1 MFGFGLENF
10 MKVFV
15 FTAALLLAGT
25 QASAQ
30 DRGYDRG
37 APPQDPPDNVKVAWA
52 DVLRVDPIYDRVQ
65 TSAPREECEDVP
77 VERHVDNGNKAAGT
91 VLGAI
96 VGGVLGSTVG
106 KGDGRKAATVAG
118 AVVGGAVGN
127 NVAQDGSQYYQ
138 GTERR
143 CHMVRDVADER
154 RVVAYDV
161 QYRYRGDVYMS
172 RLNYDPGDRLRVRVS
187 IEPAE

>member
-1 MFGFGLENF
+1 
-10 MKVFV
+10 MKKMLFV
-15 FTAALLLAGT
+15 ALAVVLAGT
-25 QASAQ
+25 QVHAQ

-37 APPQDPPDNVKVAWA
+37 GPDDPDNVKVAWA

-65 TSAPREECEDVP
+65 ASAPREECEDVP
-77 VERHVDNGNKAAGT
+77 VERHVDNGNRAAGT

-96 VGGVLGSTVG
+96 VGGVLGNTVG

-118 AVVGGAVGN
+118 AVIGGAVGN
-127 NVAQDGSQYYQ
+127 NVGRGDDRYYAD
-138 GTERR
+138 TERHCR
-143 CHMVRDVADER
+143 MVEDVSSER

-187 IEPAE
+187 VEPAE

>member
-1 MFGFGLENF
+1 MKAVVGLAVA
-10 MKVFV
+10 M
-15 FTAALLLAGT
+15 LLAGT
-25 QASAQ
+25 QVNAQ
-30 DRGYDRG
+30 DRIYEHNR
-37 APPQDPPDNVKVAWA
+37 DPENAKVSWA

-65 TSAPREECEDVP
+65 TSSAREECDDVP
-77 VERHVDNGNKAAGT
+77 VDRHVDNGNRAAGT

-106 KGDGRKAATVAG
+106 KGDGRRAATVAG

-127 NVAQDGSQYYQ
+127 NAARGDDGYYRD
-138 GTERR
+138 TERR
-143 CHMVRDVADER
+143 CRVVQDAAAER

-172 RLNYDPGDRLRVRVS
+172 RLSYDPGARLRVRVS
-187 IEPAE
+187 IEPVE

>member
-1 MFGFGLENF
+1 MN
-10 MKVFV
+10 KR
-15 FTAALLLAGT
+15 LLAAAVMLLVGT
-25 QASAQ
+25 QVHAQ
-30 DRGYDRG
+30 DRGYDYDYDRG
-37 APPQDPPDNVKVAWA
+37 ADPGNVKVAWA

-77 VERHVDNGNKAAGT
+77 VERRVDNGNRAAGT

-96 VGGVLGSTVG
+96 VGGVLGNTVG

-127 NVAQDGSQYYQ
+127 NVAKGGDDYYS
-138 GTERR
+138 GVERHCR
-143 CHMVRDVADER
+143 VVHDVSDER

-172 RLNYDPGDRLRVRVS
+172 RLDYDPGNRLRVKVS
-187 IEPAE
+187 IEPAD

>member
-1 MFGFGLENF
+1 MNVL
-10 MKVFV
+10 VW
-15 FTAALLLAGT
+15 AASALLLAGV
-25 QASAQ
+25 QAGAQ
-30 DRGYDRG
+30 ERGPDS
-37 APPQDPPDNVKVAWA
+37 DNVKVAWA
-52 DVLRVDPIYDRVQ
+52 DVLRVDPVYDQVQ
-65 TSAPREECEDVP
+65 TSTPREICDDVP
-77 VERHVDNGNKAAGT
+77 VERHVDNGNRAAGT

-127 NVAQDGSQYYQ
+127 NVAQGDDRYY
-138 GTERR
+138 GDSERR
-143 CHMVRDVADER
+143 CHVVQDVAAER

-161 QYRYRGDVYMS
+161 QYRYRGDVFMS